1 MKLDFTLLS
10 RPAFAP
16 PGPRTWGQAGTA
28 GTPASMRVPA
38 SSVCG
43 DGSGTGGDKHTSPTM
58 HGIAGA
64 AADHQH
70 GEPCPP
76 ASPPRPQPAP
86 TGMPNEINVSPVSP
100 LVPSAAVMNEHG
112 DEFEHEAFEE
122 RAAIMEFDGRLTRA
136 DAEAAARALL
146 RTTTA
151 IYARN

>member
-10 RPAFAP
+10 CPASAP
-16 PGPRTWGQAGTA
+16 PAPPMWGQAGTA

-38 SSVCG
+38 TSVGG
-43 DGSGTGGDKHTSPTM
+43 DGSGTGGDKHGSPTM
-58 HGIAGA
+58 HGIAA
-64 AADHQH
+64 AAAGHQQ
-70 GEPCPP
+70 GGSCPP

-100 LVPSAAVMNEHG
+100 LVPSAAGINEHG
-112 DEFEHEAFEE
+112 NGFQHEAFEE
-122 RAAIMEFDGRLTRA
+122 RAAIMEFEGGLTRA

-146 RTTTA
+146 ETTTT